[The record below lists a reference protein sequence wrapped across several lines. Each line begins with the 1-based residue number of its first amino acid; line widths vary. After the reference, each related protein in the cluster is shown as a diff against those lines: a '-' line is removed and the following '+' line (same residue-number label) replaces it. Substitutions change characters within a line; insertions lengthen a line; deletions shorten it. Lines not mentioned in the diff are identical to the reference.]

1 MFIYDFQKIDDISL
15 SDLINQDK
23 IFFVSQNND
32 LIENIILLHLF
43 KELKKYHKKKLQ
55 LRFDNEFQF
64 LNCFL
69 KKDERL
75 SPENNS
81 YVIIKQLGL
90 DDRKLPFWKKKKN
103 LLDHIGGITNMRLS
117 PLTSFLNQNYKS
129 DIIGICI
136 SESIQNQKS
145 NSYIKKIKHCL
156 SKMRL
161 QFYEYYCNKKNSYT
175 NTIPK
180 PFNVVIKERSIKIPF
195 KRHELLIDDLKKIKS
210 FVGNMNEIFL
220 LAYLILG
227 KDNCILL
234 ETTEYPEM
242 YLNFFNNRIALDE
255 CIEDRFILYFTKIF
269 EQEIT
274 NKF

>member
-75 SPENNS
+75 SPENNG
-81 YVIIKQLGL
+81 YIIIKQLGL

-103 LLDHIGGITNMRLS
+103 LLDHIGGIINMRLS
-117 PLTSFLNQNYKS
+117 PLTSLLNQNYKS
-129 DIIGICI
+129 DVVGIYI

-145 NSYIKKIKHCL
+145 VSYVKKIKHCL

-161 QFYEYYCNKKNSYT
+161 QFYEYYCNKKSSYT
-175 NTIPK
+175 NIIPK
-180 PFNVVIKERSIKIPF
+180 PFNVVIKENSIKIPF
-195 KRHELLIDDLKKIKS
+195 KRHELLIDDLKKIKY

-242 YLNFFNNRIALDE
+242 YLNFFNNCIALDE